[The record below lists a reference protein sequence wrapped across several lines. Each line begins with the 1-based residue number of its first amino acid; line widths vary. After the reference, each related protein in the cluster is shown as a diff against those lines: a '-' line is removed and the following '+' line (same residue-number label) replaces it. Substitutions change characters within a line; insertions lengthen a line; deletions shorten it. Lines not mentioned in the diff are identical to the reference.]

1 MRQPPQLVNMADIV
15 SSLMHTRIG
24 LVRPTSNAG
33 ILSRIKLAWLVLIG
47 DCDALNWGAWKADTI
62 VSGSGESDAK

>member
-33 ILSRIKLAWLVLIG
+33 ILSRIKLAWLVFIG
-47 DCDALNWGAWKADTI
+47 DCDALKWGAWKANEK
-62 VSGSGESDAK
+62 VKGGREAG